1 MERQCAKYVY
11 LWKRG
16 GRRGSSAGKTMK
28 KGCGVSVYHEE
39 NSRIGGAGASQRWL
53 LVGDGK
59 DTGRRKGYTDLSRP
73 FKLDDLVSI
82 LIDVILFLR
91 MVSPVLDDNEQWCP
105 DEPY

>member
-1 MERQCAKYVY
+1 
-11 LWKRG
+11 
-16 GRRGSSAGKTMK
+16 
-28 KGCGVSVYHEE
+28 
-39 NSRIGGAGASQRWL
+39 
-53 LVGDGK
+53 VGDGK